1 VCHSADERPL
11 VRAVGG
17 AAADHG
23 DLVLTSADGTRFAAY
38 FARAA
43 HPSGSGMV
51 IVPDSNGISQFYTAL
66 ARRFAEAGIDAVT
79 IDLYGRTAGPGL
91 RPTGFNG
98 DDHAGRTHPETVD
111 QDVAAGAAYLR
122 SADGGAAKHVF
133 CVGFCFG
140 GAIAWRQS
148 ARGLDGGIGFYGW
161 GQALRETVPDLK
173 QIKAP
178 VLLLVAGKD
187 IYFTLDD
194 SMLTDRKLEEAGVE
208 HKTVVYDDAPHSFFS
223 DGAHQE
229 TVDDAWRQVLEF
241 VEAGSKR

>member
-1 VCHSADERPL
+1 MCHSADERPL

-98 DDHAGRTHPETVD
+98 DDHAGR
-111 QDVAAGAAYLR
+111 R
-122 SADGGAAKHVF
+122 
-133 CVGFCFG
+133 C
-140 GAIAWRQS
+140 AI
-148 ARGLDGGIGFYGW
+148 
-161 GQALRETVPDLK
+161 
-173 QIKAP
+173 
-178 VLLLVAGKD
+178 
-187 IYFTLDD
+187 
-194 SMLTDRKLEEAGVE
+194 
-208 HKTVVYDDAPHSFFS
+208 
-223 DGAHQE
+223 
-229 TVDDAWRQVLEF
+229 
-241 VEAGSKR
+241 